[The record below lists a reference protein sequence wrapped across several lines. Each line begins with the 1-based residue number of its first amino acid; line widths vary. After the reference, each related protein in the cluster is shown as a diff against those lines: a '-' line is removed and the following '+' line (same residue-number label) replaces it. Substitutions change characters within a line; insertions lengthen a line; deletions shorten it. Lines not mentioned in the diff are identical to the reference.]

1 LKVVH
6 IIEALGGGVYT
17 YFKDLSFFFGAR
29 GNAEGIET
37 YIIYSG
43 HRKEIDPDKIKED
56 FHDNV
61 TLIEVSMAKKL
72 SPVKDLKAIYMLYKE
87 LKKINPDVVHLHS
100 SKASVLGR
108 VANFLLFKKSK
119 VFYTPHGYAFLQTN
133 ISNFSKI
140 LYKTIEKYI
149 QLFFGGTTIACGDTE
164 YEIAKSMGKAAL
176 VRNGIPVNNL
186 PAYTILPEDK
196 RMSVGII
203 GRITFQ
209 KAPSLFNE
217 IANRFPQYDFIWI
230 GDGELRHELTG
241 PNITVT
247 GWFHDPE
254 QVLHHLAELDVYL
267 QTSLWEGL
275 PIAVLEAMAMK
286 KPVLATNVIGNKDT
300 VVQGKTGFLFDAVD
314 ELDAHFKILEDKAER
329 QQMGSNGFERCRA
342 VFDINKNFKGLID
355 LYKQ

>member
-61 TLIEVSMAKKL
+61 TLIEVSMAKEL

-108 VANFLLFKKSK
+108 VANFLLFKRSK

-133 ISNFSKI
+133 ISKFSKI

-176 VRNGIPVNNL
+176 VRNGIPVNDL
-186 PAYTILPEDK
+186 LAYTILPEDK

-217 IANRFPQYDFIWI
+217 IANNMILY
-230 GDGELRHELTG
+230 G
-241 PNITVT
+241 
-247 GWFHDPE
+247 
-254 QVLHHLAELDVYL
+254 
-267 QTSLWEGL
+267 
-275 PIAVLEAMAMK
+275 
-286 KPVLATNVIGNKDT
+286 LAT
-300 VVQGKTGFLFDAVD
+300 
-314 ELDAHFKILEDKAER
+314 E
-329 QQMGSNGFERCRA
+329 S
-342 VFDINKNFKGLID
+342 
-355 LYKQ
+355 